1 LIEITKE
8 DFSVEAVVARLRT
21 GGMGAVVTFIG
32 TVRNESRGRT
42 VDSIE
47 IQVFPEMARAQLEA
61 IRAEAL
67 QKFGVRDIAVVHR
80 YGSLKVSENI
90 MMIAVGAGHRG
101 DAFDACRYV
110 IDNIKARVPIWKKE
124 ITSEGDFWVEGEGVE

>member
-1 LIEITKE
+1 MIEITEE

-21 GGMGAVVTFIG
+21 GGMGAIVTFIG
-32 TVRNESRGRT
+32 TVRNESRGRA
-42 VDSIE
+42 VDRIE
-47 IQVFPEMARAQLEA
+47 IQVYPEMARAQLEA

-67 QKFGVRDIAVVHR
+67 EKFGVENIAIVHR

-101 DAFDACRYV
+101 EAFDACRYV
-110 IDNIKARVPIWKKE
+110 IDNIKARAPIWKKE